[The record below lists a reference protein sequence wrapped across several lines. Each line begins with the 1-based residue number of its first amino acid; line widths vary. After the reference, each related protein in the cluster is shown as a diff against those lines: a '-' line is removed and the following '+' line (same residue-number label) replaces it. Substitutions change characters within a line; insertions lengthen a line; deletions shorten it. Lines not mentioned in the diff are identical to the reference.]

1 MIRPSRVDR
10 PPPAED
16 VQLTAERRRAA
27 RALLR
32 TPLLHAD
39 GPQPDDLR
47 LVRRHRTELERLF
60 ADGLGYRLV
69 VEPAAARLVKAGL
82 GRDATRPLLRR
93 SGRPF
98 PPRAYAMLCLTLAAL
113 SRCRSQLLVD
123 ELVAQVRSAAADAE
137 VDVDLDTVADRRA
150 LHAAL
155 TALVDLGVLH
165 ERDGDLEHW
174 AEQRTASLL
183 DVRRDRLGLLL
194 ATPVAGVGGPADL
207 LDVAALPAAAGG
219 ARVAIRRRLVES
231 PVLSVDELTGEQAE
245 WWRRNRNREREW
257 FADRFGLE
265 VELRAEGAI
274 AIDPDEELTDLAFPG
289 GGSARWLALLL
300 LDRLVD
306 RLRREAR
313 EAAPPDRTWRAVAAE
328 AVAAVAGELVARWGE
343 GLKADYRADPAA
355 ALADARSVLVAAGLV
370 RLADGG
376 AWEVHAAAAR
386 YAVQVSLAD
395 AGTGGQPSLFE
406 DEP

>member
-1 MIRPSRVDR
+1 VDR

-16 VQLTAERRRAA
+16 VQLAAERRRAA

-39 GPQPDDLR
+39 GPHADELR
-47 LVRRHRTELERLF
+47 LVRRHRAELERLF
-60 ADGLGYRLV
+60 ADGLGYRLI
-69 VEPAAARLVKAGL
+69 VEPTAARLVKAGL
-82 GRDATRPLLRR
+82 ARDPTRPLLRR

-98 PPRAYAMLCLTLAAL
+98 APRAYAMLCLTLAAL

-137 VDVDLDTVADRRA
+137 VDVDLDTGADRRA

-194 ATPVAGVGGPADL
+194 AAPVTGARGPGDL
-207 LDVAALPAAAGG
+207 LDVAALPSSAGG
-219 ARVAIRRRLVES
+219 ARVALRRRLVES

-265 VELRAEGAI
+265 VELRAEGAV
-274 AIDPDEELTDLAFPG
+274 AVDPDEELTDLAFPG

-300 LDRLVD
+300 LEQLVD
-306 RLRREAR
+306 RLRPEAR
-313 EAAPPDRTWRAVAAE
+313 EATPPGRTWRPVSGE
-328 AVAAVAGELVARWGE
+328 AVAAVAGRVLTEWGR
-343 GLKADYRADPAA
+343 GLKADYRDDAAA
-355 ALADARSVLVAAGLV
+355 ALAGARSVLVAAGLV
-370 RLADGG
+370 RLGEDGR
-376 AWEVHAAAAR
+376 WWVHAAAAR
-386 YAVQVSLAD
+386 YAVRVSLAD
-395 AGTGGQPSLFE
+395 AGLDGQPSPLE
-406 DEP
+406 VEEP